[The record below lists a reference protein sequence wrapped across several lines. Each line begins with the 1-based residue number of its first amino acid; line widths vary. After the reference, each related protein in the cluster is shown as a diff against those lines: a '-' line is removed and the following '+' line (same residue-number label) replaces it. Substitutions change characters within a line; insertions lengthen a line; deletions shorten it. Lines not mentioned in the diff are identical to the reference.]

1 MALAI
6 FIPTFLLPSGTVT
19 LFTRFLGFVYKIIY
33 KGKQLPFSSTNF
45 MIATIHTSLVLT
57 FAMVEQAFSMAVS
70 TTFLVPYIIDLEAS
84 SCHHEKNTVNTG
96 ISLIR

>member
-1 MALAI
+1 MAFAI
-6 FIPTFLLPSGTVT
+6 FILTFLMPSGTVT

-33 KGKQLPFSSTNF
+33 KGKQLPFANF
-45 MIATIHTSLVLT
+45 MIATIHTSLILT
-57 FAMVEQAFSMAVS
+57 FSMVEQAFSMAVS

>member
-1 MALAI
+1 
-6 FIPTFLLPSGTVT
+6 
-19 LFTRFLGFVYKIIY
+19 
-33 KGKQLPFSSTNF
+33 